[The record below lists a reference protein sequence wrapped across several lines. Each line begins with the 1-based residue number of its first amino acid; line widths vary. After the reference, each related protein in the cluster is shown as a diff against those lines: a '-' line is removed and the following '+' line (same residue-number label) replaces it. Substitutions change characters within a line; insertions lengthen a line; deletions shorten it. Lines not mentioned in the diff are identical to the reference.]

1 MAVSAALG
9 NSDSLF
15 SPSTELQGTDLILRN
30 SSQHKAVFLN
40 KVKTKKKKSDLV
52 LIDATSFA
60 YAH

>member
-1 MAVSAALG
+1 MLG

-15 SPSTELQGTDLILRN
+15 GPSTELQGTDLILRKC
-30 SSQHKAVFLN
+30 SQHKAVFLN
-40 KVKTKKKKSDLV
+40 KVKTPKKKGDLG